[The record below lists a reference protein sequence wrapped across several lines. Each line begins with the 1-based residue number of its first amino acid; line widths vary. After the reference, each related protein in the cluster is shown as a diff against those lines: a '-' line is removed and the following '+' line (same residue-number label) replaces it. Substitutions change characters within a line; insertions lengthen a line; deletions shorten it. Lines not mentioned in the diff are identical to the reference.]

1 MWRSDSCYSSYGVD
15 GSTCSYFI
23 YLSEVTATFLL
34 FFPRPE
40 DGGRE
45 GGQKGQGAETSL
57 ESLFR
62 RRLLLR
68 KTTSSFRG
76 KLTQSN
82 FPAKTPPFLDRIL
95 HKKGGR
101 ERKITVTQTT
111 RATGE
116 QQQVPQVV
124 VGGGGVGGKKKKT
137 QNNSDPEAE
146 RPATREPCAKNK
158 LIRVAECI
166 SYLMRANYGES
177 RWLVCVCV
185 CWGCMEMIQWVGGG
199 GGGGVVRATS
209 PQPPSQKTWN
219 YFAGGTSIIER
230 R

>member
-1 MWRSDSCYSSYGVD
+1 MALRLVLQQLRRGRLHLLLLHLPQRGNSRPP
-15 GSTCSYFI
+15 
-23 YLSEVTATFLL
+23 TFLL

-40 DGGRE
+40 DGGRQ
-45 GGQKGQGAETSL
+45 GGQKGQGAETSS

-62 RRLLLR
+62 RRLLLG
-68 KTTSSFRG
+68 KKTSSFRG

-82 FPAKTPPFLDRIL
+82 FPAK
-95 HKKGGR
+95 K
-101 ERKITVTQTT
+101 ERKITVTHTT

-124 VGGGGVGGKKKKT
+124 VGGRGGGQKNK
-137 QNNSDPEAE
+137 SDPEAE

-177 RWLVCVCV
+177 RWLVRVCVCV
-185 CWGCMEMIQWVGGG
+185 CVGGAWRRFSGWWWWWRWG
-199 GGGGVVRATS
+199 GAS
-209 PQPPSQKTWN
+209 YFPSASESKDV
-219 YFAGGTSIIER
+219 ELLCR
-230 R
+230 RDIHY